1 MTNPRDS
8 RAVRIGVVGCGF
20 YAANHLHAWSDLRPD
35 GAELAAV
42 CDLDAAK
49 AEAAGNTF
57 GVPWHT
63 DLEAMIRAHPIDLLD
78 IVTQMDS
85 HRQLA
90 QTAAENGIAAIV
102 QKPFAPTMD
111 DCREIVACARGNGT
125 WLAVHENFRFT
136 VGMRR
141 VKQILES
148 GSIGE
153 PNWARINFRTGYD
166 IYRGQPYLARAER
179 FAILD
184 VGTHLLDLARFFLGE
199 VERVYCET
207 QTRNPSVKGEDT
219 ATMMLRHRSGAVSV
233 VETTYEA
240 HRIPDPFPETLLEI
254 EASQGSVVIAPGEQM
269 SVTVGGKAATED
281 LNSPLL
287 SWTSRPWHNS
297 QLGVL
302 HTNAHLLEAFQCG
315 KPAETSGA
323 DYLKTCA
330 LVEAAYQSAA
340 TRSPVRPDE
349 V

>member
-1 MTNPRDS
+1 MTKPLARQT
-8 RAVRIGVVGCGF
+8 VRIGVVGCGF

-35 GAELAAV
+35 GAQLTAV
-42 CDLDAAK
+42 CDIDAAK
-49 AEAAGNTF
+49 AEAAGNAF
-57 GVPWHT
+57 AEPWHT
-63 DLEAMIRAHPIDLLD
+63 DLGAMIEAHSIDLLD

-102 QKPFAPTMD
+102 QKPFAPTLD
-111 DCREIVACARGNGT
+111 DCRAIVACAGLYGT

-136 VGMRR
+136 AGMRR
-141 VKQILES
+141 AKQILES
-148 GSIGE
+148 GAVGE

-166 IYRGQPYLARAER
+166 IYRGQPYLAAVER
-179 FAILD
+179 FAIMD
-184 VGTHLLDLARFFLGE
+184 NGTHVLDLARFFLGE

-254 EASQGSVVIAPGEQM
+254 EASQGSVIIVPGEQM
-269 SVTVGGKAATED
+269 RVTAGGKAAVED

-297 QLGVL
+297 QLAVL
-302 HTNAHLLEAFQCG
+302 HTNAHLLEAFRSG

-340 TRSPVRPDE
+340 TRNPVRPDE